1 MSSRRK
7 ILKLIGGGTVIAAAG
22 LGGFVVTHGHSVSAR
37 RAWRNAGAYQ
47 DPRMR
52 ALSYAILAPNPH
64 NMQPWQVR
72 LEGDDGLVLFCD
84 KTRLLP
90 ETDPFSRQITLGF
103 GTFLELLRIAAAQE
117 GITTHITPFPEG
129 ENMQALDGRPLAY
142 VRFEANTAE
151 PDPLFRAILDRR
163 SNREEYTS
171 QNVETEKLK
180 AIEDTS
186 TLPGVTARTTGN
198 SDLAARLRE
207 LTWNAHVIEMTTQRT
222 LMESVNVMRIGKR
235 EVSAQPNGL
244 ALEGPAMSAMNIA
257 GLVNRDTLG
266 DQTSTAFLQGMK
278 LFQKLALSA
287 RAFGWLLSGNAT
299 RADQLNAGRAYARL
313 NLKATELGLAIH
325 PWSQSLQEY
334 PEMADQYGKVHQLLS
349 EGQTVQMLVRI
360 GYARQVI
367 AAPRYELDTHIV

>member
-7 ILKLIGGGTVIAAAG
+7 FLKLIGGGTVIAAAS
-22 LGGFVVTHGHSVSAR
+22 LGGFVFTHGHSVSAR
-37 RAWRNAGAYQ
+37 RAWRTAGAYQ

-72 LEGDDGLVLFCD
+72 LEGDDGLVLYCD
-84 KTRLLP
+84 QTRLLP

-129 ENMQALDGRPLAY
+129 ENMQALDGRPVAY

-163 SNREEYTS
+163 SNRKEYKA
-171 QNVETEKLK
+171 QDVEAEKLK

-186 TLPGVTARTTGN
+186 TLPGITARTIGN
-198 SDLAARLRE
+198 SDLAAHLRE

-257 GLVNRDTLG
+257 GMVNRTALG
-266 DQTSTAFLQGMK
+266 DQTSTVFLQGMD
-278 LFQKLALSA
+278 LFQKLAMSA
-287 RAFGWLLSGNAT
+287 RAFGWLLSSNAT
-299 RADQLNAGRAYARL
+299 RKDQLNVGRAYARL

-334 PEMADQYGKVHQLLS
+334 PEMADLYGKVHQLLG